1 MKRILALL
9 STLLLTSVPSIA
21 QDESCS
27 TLTIQK
33 GSTRPDY
40 DTLRLRLEGA
50 PANSL
55 GWLALGATDQPSVLT
70 FGPTLALNLGISD
83 PIAGSFVGL
92 TNGDGA
98 ISRTTYV
105 PVEYELHFFVQAII
119 LEDKGSGP
127 QRFSFCTS
135 NVIELDL

>member
-1 MKRILALL
+1 MNAPMPEIIFGFVIGVIARFLMPGPQPMGIIFT
-9 STLLLTSVPSIA
+9 TLL
-21 QDESCS
+21 
-27 TLTIQK
+27 
-33 GSTRPDY
+33 G
-40 DTLRLRLEGA
+40 
-50 PANSL
+50 
-55 GWLALGATDQPSVLT
+55 
-70 FGPTLALNLGISD
+70 
-83 PIAGSFVGL
+83 IAGSFVGL

>member
-55 GWLALGATDQPSVLT
+55 GWLALGATDQPMENRIFWITWKST
-70 FGPTLALNLGISD
+70 DF
-83 PIAGSFVGL
+83 
-92 TNGDGA
+92 
-98 ISRTTYV
+98 
-105 PVEYELHFFVQAII
+105 
-119 LEDKGSGP
+119 
-127 QRFSFCTS
+127 
-135 NVIELDL
+135 DL